1 MSDYLLNY
9 LKREHARLEGEL
21 AREEAKFLP
30 DQIQVQRLKKLKLA
44 VKDRIAQVEKETR
57 QVGVAA

>member
-21 AREEAKFLP
+21 AEVEANLLP
-30 DQIQVQRLKKLKLA
+30 DQVQVQRLKKLKLA
-44 VKDRIAQVEKETR
+44 VKDQIAQIETEAR
-57 QVGVAA
+57 QVEEAA

>member
-9 LKREHARLEGEL
+9 LKREHARLESEL
-21 AREEAKFLP
+21 ATVEAKFLP

-44 VKDRIAQVEKETR
+44 VKDQIAQIEKDAQ
-57 QVGVAA
+57 QVDKAA

>member
-21 AREEAKFLP
+21 AKVEASFLP
-30 DQIQVQRLKKLKLA
+30 DRIQLQRLKKLKLA
-44 VKDRIAQVEKETR
+44 VKDQIAQIEKESR
-57 QVGVAA
+57 QVDEAA